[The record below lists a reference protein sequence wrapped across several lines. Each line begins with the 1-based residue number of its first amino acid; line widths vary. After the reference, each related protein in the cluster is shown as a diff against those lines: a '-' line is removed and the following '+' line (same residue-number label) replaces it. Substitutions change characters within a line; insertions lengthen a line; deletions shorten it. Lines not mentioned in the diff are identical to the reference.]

1 MKLHID
7 SKTSLPKLL
16 MIFIAAATLAGCDDD
31 KAERALSSLE
41 PIAQA
46 AAKKED
52 RVTAEQMADWII
64 SKKRDYRL
72 LDIRGK
78 EAFDTG
84 HIEGAENIPLAS
96 LVQPDTLQALPR
108 ERKLVIYGNGS
119 EQAAK
124 ASVMLRVA
132 GYDAYLLL
140 GGYNH
145 WQERVLNPDIPTDA
159 ADAEA
164 PEQALQRAIS
174 CYFAA
179 PGERTVSELPTP
191 VQTAKPAGFTPP
203 IAPGPA
209 GKRPKDEGC

>member
-1 MKLHID
+1 MKSHID
-7 SKTSLPKLL
+7 SKTYLPKLL
-16 MIFIAAATLAGCDDD
+16 MIFVAALTLAGCDDES
-31 KAERALSSLE
+31 AERTLSLE
-41 PIAQA
+41 SIAQTA
-46 AAKKED
+46 ARKED

-72 LDIRGK
+72 LDIRDKG
-78 EAFDTG
+78 EFAAG

-96 LVQPDTLQALPR
+96 LTLPNTLQALPR

-124 ASVMLRVA
+124 ASVILRVA
-132 GYDAYLLL
+132 GFDAYLLL

-145 WQERVLNPDIPTDA
+145 WQDRVLNPDIPKDA
-159 ADAEA
+159 ADGEA

-179 PGERTVSELPTP
+179 PGERTVGELPSP
-191 VQTAKPAGFTPP
+191 VQPAKPAGFTPP
-203 IAPGPA
+203 LAPAA
-209 GKRPKDEGC
+209 GAKRPRDEGC